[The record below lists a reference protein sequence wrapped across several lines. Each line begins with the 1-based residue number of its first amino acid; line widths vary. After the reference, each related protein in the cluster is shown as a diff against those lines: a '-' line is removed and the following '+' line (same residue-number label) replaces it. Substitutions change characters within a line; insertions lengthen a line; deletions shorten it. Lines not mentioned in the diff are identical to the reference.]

1 VADIDGTALRCAVSS
16 FGYKHGP
23 NSEADWVVD
32 VRFLDNP
39 FWVPELRPL
48 TGLEEPVREF
58 VMRQA
63 AAGEFIERLANLLGW
78 ILERGRDHGRDGL
91 HVAVG
96 CTGGRHRSVVM
107 AEALAQQLRQQGIEV
122 DLRHRDVERPDPR

>member
-1 VADIDGTALRCAVSS
+1 VDDIDGTALRCTVSS

-23 NSEADWVVD
+23 HADADWVID

-39 FWVPELRPL
+39 FWVPELRPM

-63 AAGEFIERLANLLGW
+63 AAGEFVERLGGLLGW
-78 ILERGRDHGRDGL
+78 TLERGRDHGRDGL